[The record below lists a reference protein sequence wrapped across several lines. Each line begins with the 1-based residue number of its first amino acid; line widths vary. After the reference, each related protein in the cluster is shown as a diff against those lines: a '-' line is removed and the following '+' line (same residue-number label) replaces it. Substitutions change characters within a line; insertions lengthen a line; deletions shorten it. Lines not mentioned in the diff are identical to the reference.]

1 MVGVWYRTKLVEELR
16 MAGGANTG
24 TSVLPP
30 SWEKYLS
37 ALGQSPEAIALMKT
51 GP

>member
-1 MVGVWYRTKLVEELR
+1 MKTSHHHLAVVAWEEEAEEVEEE
-16 MAGGANTG
+16 AEE
-24 TSVLPP
+24 V
-30 SWEKYLS
+30 EKYLS

>member
-1 MVGVWYRTKLVEELR
+1 
-16 MAGGANTG
+16 MAFIQSRIKSGGSSTQAAQQQA
-24 TSVLPP
+24 S
-30 SWEKYLS
+30 EKYLS